1 MKKIVRIATATLFM
15 FAITNVQATTLGEEV
30 NVSIEKTTQDQDGV
44 KQDKEKKSCC
54 KSGKSKDKESSS
66 KEKKSCSSKEKKS
79 CSSKEKKSC
88 CKSGAAKDKESCSK
102 EKEVK

>member
-54 KSGKSKDKESSS
+54 KSGKSKDKES
-66 KEKKSCSSKEKKS
+66 C
-79 CSSKEKKSC
+79 SKEKKSC
-88 CKSGAAKDKESCSK
+88 CKSGAAKDKGSCSK